1 MPGKSFKLEIV
12 TPKRVVFNG
21 EAVSFSAPGV
31 EGGFQ
36 VLVDHAPLL
45 AGIGVGEVA
54 VRDPQGSETLYATS
68 GGVVQVRENRVT
80 LMAESAER
88 RDEIDAARAAA
99 ARDRAKQRLAERDP
113 GLDVERARLAL
124 ARALNRLNVS
134 SRN

>member
-1 MPGKSFKLEIV
+1 MAGKSFNLEIV
-12 TPKRVVFNG
+12 TPKRVVFSG

-45 AGIGVGEVA
+45 AGIGVGEVT
-54 VRDPQGSETLYATS
+54 VRDAQGSETRYATS

-88 RDEIDAARAAA
+88 RDEIDAPRAAS
-99 ARDRAKQRLAERDP
+99 ARDRAKQRLAERDA

-124 ARALNRLNVS
+124 ARALNRLNIS